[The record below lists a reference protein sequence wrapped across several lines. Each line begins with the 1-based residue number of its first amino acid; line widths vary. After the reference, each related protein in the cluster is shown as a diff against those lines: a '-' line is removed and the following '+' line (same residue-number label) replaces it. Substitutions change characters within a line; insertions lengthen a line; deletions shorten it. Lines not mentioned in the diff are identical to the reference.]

1 MKIYSPRNFLSIVF
15 IFFVL
20 FFSNHT
26 KAQTNCPEGYE
37 QRNVKCNGSIV
48 VKCVPKNYNCSR
60 CWVIAWPPCPGGPLG
75 GMDNYTTYLSA
86 FTYAQRVKN
95 STRHE
100 DCDFYGWDNRS
111 YTIYLDD
118 SEYCTNRIDEKT
130 AIKDDLLKKIQPF
143 LQRYKDEIENYR
155 RYYKQQPYKPGAVFR
170 EYATQLEQALENVRQ
185 LEVMLK
191 NISDANLSELENAF
205 DKLKAEETDLKI
217 ATSNFK
223 NNLNIA
229 NQEENRQEYNS
240 KKEQQR
246 QEPIRESRTK
256 SAAELNYE
264 ATSRYIQESQNRTSN
279 FYEQAQR
286 LENVLLQVYKDRA
299 ADREEERRYA
309 AEQRIKEAEREA
321 EERIK
326 KEEKRRKEAEI
337 EAEKRRKEAER
348 AAEERREKAEAEA
361 IKQNNILSWQK
372 KGIAIIGIH
381 HNLKKTT
388 DINDV
393 ALKSVFYII
402 WQFSSTNQFII
413 FNPIAINKS
422 LDGDWITFNDFAKQI
437 EKQTQISLNYTPDGI
452 YTEFNKFNNLM
463 GYYATKEE
471 ANATYFKLITNAEAE
486 GYSIL
491 KKELISEPKT
501 KKYFWE
507 EKTIQKQKN
516 EKSFWEE

>member
-26 KAQTNCPEGYE
+26 KAQSNCPEGYE

-48 VKCVPKNYNCSR
+48 VKCVPKNYNCR
-60 CWVIAWPPCPGGPLG
+60 LCWAVEWPPCPGGTLG
-75 GMDNYTTYLSA
+75 GAGYYATYLSA

-321 EERIK
+321 EERRK
-326 KEEKRRKEAEI
+326 KE
-337 EAEKRRKEAER
+337 EKRRKEAER
-348 AAEERREKAEAEA
+348 AAEESRKNAEAEA
-361 IKQNNILSWQK
+361 IKQNNILRWQTK
-372 KGIAIIGIH
+372 SIAITGNQV
-381 HNLKKTT
+381 NLKKTT

-422 LDGDWITFNDFAKQI
+422 LDGDWIIFKELTAKIQ
-437 EKQTQISLNYTPDGI
+437 EQSKISLFKTPDG
-452 YTEFNKFNNLM
+452 TSTQFNELHNLI
-463 GYYATKEE
+463 GYFTTMEE
-471 ANATYFKLITNAEAE
+471 ANEQYLKLITNAEAE

-491 KKELISEPKT
+491 KKEIISEPKI
-501 KKYFWE
+501 KKSFWE
-507 EKTIQKQKN
+507 EKTIPKQKN
-516 EKSFWEE
+516 EKSFWDEK

>member
-1 MKIYSPRNFLSIVF
+1 MKIYSPRNFLSILF

-26 KAQTNCPEGYE
+26 KAQSNCPEGYE

-60 CWVIAWPPCPGGPLG
+60 CWAIEWPPCPGGTYG
-75 GMDNYTTYLSA
+75 GMDNAATYLSA

-100 DCDFYGWDNRS
+100 DCNVYGWDNRS

-229 NQEENRQEYNS
+229 NQEKNRQEYNR
-240 KKEQQR
+240 KEEQQHP
-246 QEPIRESRTK
+246 EPIRESRTK
-256 SAAELNYE
+256 SAAELNYL
-264 ATSRYIQESQNRTSN
+264 AGLRYIQESQNRTSN
-279 FYEQAQR
+279 IYEQALR
-286 LENVLLQVYKDRA
+286 VENVLLQVIKDRA

-309 AEQRIKEAEREA
+309 AEQRRKEAEREA
-321 EERIK
+321 EER
-326 KEEKRRKEAEI
+326 
-337 EAEKRRKEAER
+337 RKEAER
-348 AAEERREKAEAEA
+348 EEEERREKAEAEA
-361 IKQNNILSWQK
+361 IKQNNILSWQT
-372 KGIAIIGIH
+372 KGIAITGNQV
-381 HNLKKTT
+381 NLKKTT

-413 FNPIAINKS
+413 FKPIAINKS
-422 LDGDWITFNDFAKQI
+422 LDGDWITLNDFAKKI

-452 YTEFNKFNNLM
+452 YTEFNKLNNLM

-471 ANATYFKLITNAEAE
+471 ANEQYLKLITNAEAK
-486 GYSIL
+486 GYSVL
-491 KKELISEPKT
+491 KKEIISEPKI
-501 KKYFWE
+501 KRSFWE
-507 EKTIQKQKN
+507 EKTIPKQKT
-516 EKSFWEE
+516 EKSFWDEK